1 MQETAAVTQ
10 QEKVLITAQ
19 EVSALLGIS
28 ISMAYKVIRGYNT
41 ELAQMGK
48 LTIRGKINR
57 KYLLKKLEV

>member
-1 MQETAAVTQ
+1 MQETVAVTQ

-41 ELAQMGK
+41 ELAKMGK

>member
-19 EVSALLGIS
+19 EVSELLGIS

-41 ELAQMGK
+41 ELAKMGK

>member
-19 EVSALLGIS
+19 EVSALLGLS

-41 ELAQMGK
+41 ELAKMGK

>member
-41 ELAQMGK
+41 ELEKMGK

>member
-19 EVSALLGIS
+19 EVAALLGIS

-41 ELAQMGK
+41 ELSQMGK

-57 KYLLKKLEV
+57 KYLMKKLEV

>member
-41 ELAQMGK
+41 ELAKMGK